1 MHDFIEGCC
10 KAEPSG
16 GEKRKGIKS
25 GNCQKQREK
34 RTKQR
39 PEKVNMKVQEME
51 AGVEKQ
57 KDRYTFYAHMRGAS
71 NECLLQA

>member
-10 KAEPSG
+10 KAGPS

-39 PEKVNMKVQEME
+39 SEKVNMKVQEMG
-51 AGVEKQ
+51 AGVKRQE
-57 KDRYTFYAHMRGAS
+57 DRYTFIDQCPYERS
-71 NECLLQA
+71 

>member
-1 MHDFIEGCC
+1 MILLKDAV
-10 KAEPSG
+10 KLAPA

-39 PEKVNMKVQEME
+39 SEKLNMKVQEME
-51 AGVEKQ
+51 AGGGK
-57 KDRYTFYAHMRGAS
+57 TRG
-71 NECLLQA
+71 